1 MERIEGI
8 VAILYVSVFVW
19 RRARQIARIEQR
31 VGLLHKEGELL
42 RLTRIPH
49 EVRSRETVTWSLR
62 LGTTVTAVLK
72 LKRQNLKHRTSCRAV
87 AGAYGVIQRREV
99 NDCRRM
105 RPKKL
110 LANVLMLCVTGQSR
124 VVSVNS
130 PRTWIACCRPV
141 SCWVSVIKI
150 IFDIGTT
157 AGSIAALYLSPAP
170 QIPVAALIRCH
181 KHALQCRRTC
191 IIPIIVV
198 HVASSR
204 VRFNTC

>member
-1 MERIEGI
+1 MECIEGI

-19 RRARQIARIEQR
+19 RWARQIARIEQR
-31 VGLLHKEGELL
+31 VGLLHKESELL

-62 LGTTVTAVLK
+62 LGTAVTAVLK
-72 LKRQNLKHRTSCRAV
+72 LKRQNLRHRTSCRAV
-87 AGAYGVIQRREV
+87 VRREV

-130 PRTWIACCRPV
+130 PRTWIAFCRPV

-157 AGSIAALYLSPAP
+157 VGRITALYLSTAP
-170 QIPVAALIRCH
+170 QIPVAALISCH
-181 KHALQCRRTC
+181 KHALQCRRAC
-191 IIPIIVV
+191 IISIIVVV